1 MYALKPV
8 FDLDAR
14 VELPTCMYSLP
25 VLQVSKG
32 IHPVCESGD
41 IPSNVLAA
49 LEQRQEAILAK
60 LGHLSEEVSK
70 YRSSI
75 GLAGSS
81 TQSQDKVVSD
91 IVVRCSPSHP
101 PFSLPAIVSILAQKM
116 KVFTSVHCHSCVT
129 SLPAHLSSFLPE
141 PQGERGQADIKITL
155 IWKDVGGQCELM
167 VSPVI
172 QSVIRGEVNLL
183 RYFARAFPSMFLYER
198 DNRSGA
204 IDNILD
210 SVTSLL
216 WATPKDRQPILRPLA
231 VILGKSSHLLGEEL
245 SIADLALFSAIKQL
259 GLDKD
264 LQSELRK
271 WFTLVSTKLMGGKG
285 RRTSRRSSSRKSFTK
300 RRNSERKNTDKT
312 PEKSAPKEKS
322 AKKKDA
328 PPPKKIIKSAGK
340 ENSPPKTVTMAVHM
354 GKVELFDYL
363 TANGIPYINIAHPA
377 VMTVEEMIPHVLG
390 GVDGAFCKNLFLKD
404 KKENYYLLSAE
415 HDRAVNLAA
424 VAKIVGAKELR
435 FADEVVMFNRLGV
448 KAGCV
453 TPFALINDKSHAVT
467 FLVDTKLVD
476 GSHAYVNFH
485 PLVNTA
491 TTNISAKD
499 FSKFLYLTKTKVIT
513 F

>member
-1 MYALKPV
+1 
-8 FDLDAR
+8 
-14 VELPTCMYSLP
+14 
-25 VLQVSKG
+25 
-32 IHPVCESGD
+32 
-41 IPSNVLAA
+41 
-49 LEQRQEAILAK
+49 
-60 LGHLSEEVSK
+60 
-70 YRSSI
+70 
-75 GLAGSS
+75 
-81 TQSQDKVVSD
+81 
-91 IVVRCSPSHP
+91 
-101 PFSLPAIVSILAQKM
+101 
-116 KVFTSVHCHSCVT
+116 
-129 SLPAHLSSFLPE
+129 
-141 PQGERGQADIKITL
+141 
-155 IWKDVGGQCELM
+155 M

-328 PPPKKIIKSAGK
+328 PPPKKIIKSA
-340 ENSPPKTVTMAVHM
+340 E
-354 GKVELFDYL
+354 
-363 TANGIPYINIAHPA
+363 
-377 VMTVEEMIPHVLG
+377 
-390 GVDGAFCKNLFLKD
+390 
-404 KKENYYLLSAE
+404 
-415 HDRAVNLAA
+415 
-424 VAKIVGAKELR
+424 
-435 FADEVVMFNRLGV
+435 
-448 KAGCV
+448 
-453 TPFALINDKSHAVT
+453 
-467 FLVDTKLVD
+467 
-476 GSHAYVNFH
+476 
-485 PLVNTA
+485 
-491 TTNISAKD
+491 
-499 FSKFLYLTKTKVIT
+499 
-513 F
+513 